1 MRHVGHREIIEIDDV
16 NAGIEAAPLSAFC
29 IKAHLRPGLVLGF
42 ASTPSAEIEAA
53 TADWRAP
60 SKRWRI
66 AGKERRSI
74 RRAPPAR
81 AIKQV
86 DR

>member
-1 MRHVGHREIIEIDDV
+1 MRDVGHREIIEIDDV

-29 IKAHLRPGLVLGF
+29 IKAHRRPGFLGF

-53 TADWRAP
+53 TGRLASALEKLAYRGKGKAEHSPRA
-60 SKRWRI
+60 
-66 AGKERRSI
+66 
-74 RRAPPAR
+74 PAR

>member
-1 MRHVGHREIIEIDDV
+1 
-16 NAGIEAAPLSAFC
+16 
-29 IKAHLRPGLVLGF
+29 LVLGF

-53 TADWRAP
+53 TARLASALEKVAYRGKGKAKHSPRA
-60 SKRWRI
+60 
-66 AGKERRSI
+66 
-74 RRAPPAR
+74 PAR